1 MSERGRTDTKRR
13 TRHALRLSRRILL
26 VSLLWGKRDT
36 DARTDSVRRPV
47 RADPRTRASTDADA
61 HATADTKPR
70 RHKRTQTRVIIS
82 WTHGHLVRH
91 RNARGW
97 VAEYVLEPKAESI
110 DALVECVANLV
121 PVVELKRVDL
131 AQELVER
138 LGAQQ

>member
-1 MSERGRTDTKRR
+1 MSERGLTDTKRR

-36 DARTDSVRRPV
+36 DARTDSARRPV

-70 RHKRTQTRVIIS
+70 RHKRTQTRAIIS

-97 VAEYVLEPKAESI
+97 VAEYVLEPKSESI